1 MRGGDLFTHQS
12 PSVTSITAVSIS
24 CVVPPRH
31 LYVHVPFC
39 ARRCAYC
46 DFAIAV
52 RKVVPVDEYLRALD
66 TELGMRW
73 NVGRDRWLLDTLY
86 FGGGTPSR
94 LGDAGVARMLDL
106 VRERATLVDG
116 AEVTLEAN
124 PEDVSLE
131 AARSWRRAGVT
142 RVSLGIQSFDDAAL
156 DWMHRVHDAN
166 RAERAVEELRAA
178 GFDTFSI
185 DLIFA
190 LPESV
195 GRSWDLDI
203 ERALRLEPPHIS
215 LYGLTVDDKTPLGR
229 QRRRGEIVEAPEENY
244 ERDFLRAHSAMSSAG
259 LEHYEVSN
267 FGRQGHRSR
276 HNSSYWTQAPYAAV
290 GPGTHEF
297 TDGVRRWN
305 EPAYSE
311 WVAKLDAGEDPVAG
325 SERLTPDN
333 TLAETV
339 YLGLRTVD
347 GLETSPGEAR
357 HIAAWVDAGWATLSG
372 RDAQVLR
379 LTPLGWLRLD
389 SIAAVLTEVRS
400 R

>member
-1 MRGGDLFTHQS
+1 M
-12 PSVTSITAVSIS
+12 
-24 CVVPPRH
+24 PPRH

-73 NVGRDRWLLDTLY
+73 NVGRDRWALDTLY

-94 LGDAGVARMLDL
+94 LGEGGVVRMLDL
-106 VRERATLVDG
+106 VRERATLADG

-131 AARSWRRAGVT
+131 AARSWRKAGVN
-142 RVSLGIQSFDDAAL
+142 RVSLGVQSFDDNAL
-156 DWMHRVHDAN
+156 DWMHRVHDAD
-166 RAERAVEELRAA
+166 RGERAVGELRAA
-178 GFDTFSI
+178 GFDNFSI

-195 GRSWDLDI
+195 GRSWERDV
-203 ERALRLEPPHIS
+203 ERALLLDPPHIS
-215 LYGLTVDDKTPLGR
+215 LYGLTIEDKAPLGR
-229 QRRRGEIVEAPEENY
+229 QRRRGEIIEAPEELY
-244 ERDFLRAHSAMSSAG
+244 ERDFLLAHSSMTSAG

-267 FGRQGHRSR
+267 FGREGRRSR

-290 GPGTHEF
+290 GPGSHEF
-297 TDGVRRWN
+297 NDGVRRWN
-305 EPAYSE
+305 EPAYSQ
-311 WVAKLDAGEDPVAG
+311 WVASLSAGADPIAG
-325 SERLTPDN
+325 SERLTEDN
-333 TLAETV
+333 TITETV
-339 YLGLRTVD
+339 YLGLRTANGLELATDEIERVD
-347 GLETSPGEAR
+347 G
-357 HIAAWVDAGWATLSG
+357 WVEAGWATLSG
-372 RDAQVLR
+372 DYPPIMR

-389 SIAAVLTEVRS
+389 SIAAALTEVRS
-400 R
+400 RSHI